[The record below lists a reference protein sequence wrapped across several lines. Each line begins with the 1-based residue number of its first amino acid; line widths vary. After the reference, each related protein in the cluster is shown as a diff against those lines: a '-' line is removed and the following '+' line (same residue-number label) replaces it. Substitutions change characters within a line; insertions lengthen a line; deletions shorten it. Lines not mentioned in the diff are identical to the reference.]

1 TEPPHSSSG
10 DEMTKSFRRDDS
22 GLELSEYAIAA
33 ALVTLAVVVAFT
45 KGSASIT
52 AVINNLAGYIK

>member
-1 TEPPHSSSG
+1 
-10 DEMTKSFRRDDS
+10 MIKSFLRDDS